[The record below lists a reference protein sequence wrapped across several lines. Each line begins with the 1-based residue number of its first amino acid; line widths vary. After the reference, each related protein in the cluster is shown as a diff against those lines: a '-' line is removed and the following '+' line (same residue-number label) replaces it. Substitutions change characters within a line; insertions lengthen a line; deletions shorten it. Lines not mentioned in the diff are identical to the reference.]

1 MPVIKLPPRALVTG
15 RDQRLPGEPEHDTQ
29 PVAASKRRQPLAVRD
44 VVPTLQCRRWFLHV
58 GRDRDKRRRLSEIA
72 ELRAGED
79 GRVRVVTAWHV
90 DTGFGS
96 AAGDL
101 RNMLRDRGVL

>member
-1 MPVIKLPPRALVTG
+1 MP
-15 RDQRLPGEPEHDTQ
+15 Q
-29 PVAASKRRQPLAVRD
+29 
-44 VVPTLQCRRWFLHV
+44 VVLHV

-72 ELRAGED
+72 VLRAGED
-79 GRVRVVTAWHV
+79 GRVRVATAWHV

-101 RNMLRDRGVL
+101 RNLVRDRSVVTGALALALAPTSPGPMQPQAKS

>member
-1 MPVIKLPPRALVTG
+1 MRTRP
-15 RDQRLPGEPEHDTQ
+15 
-29 PVAASKRRQPLAVRD
+29 AADIAEDNESGAAAACGTRRSTNAEVPQ
-44 VVPTLQCRRWFLHV
+44 VVLHV

-72 ELRAGED
+72 VLRAGED
-79 GRVRVVTAWHV
+79 GRVRVATAWHV

-101 RNMLRDRGVL
+101 RNMVRDRGVL

>member
-1 MPVIKLPPRALVTG
+1 VP
-15 RDQRLPGEPEHDTQ
+15 Q
-29 PVAASKRRQPLAVRD
+29 
-44 VVPTLQCRRWFLHV
+44 VVLHV

-72 ELRAGED
+72 VLRAGED
-79 GRVRVVTAWHV
+79 GRVRVATAWHV

-101 RNMLRDRGVL
+101 RNMVRDRGVVTGAALALALALLVLPPSARPRLVALQMVSHARQRIVACHVHGTV

>member
-1 MPVIKLPPRALVTG
+1 MGPTRAGTSFRSLGIRTG
-15 RDQRLPGEPEHDTQ
+15 
-29 PVAASKRRQPLAVRD
+29 
-44 VVPTLQCRRWFLHV
+44 VVPTCEAPNGYLLRAVPQVVLHV

-72 ELRAGED
+72 VLRAGED
-79 GRVRVVTAWHV
+79 GRVRVATAWHV

-101 RNMLRDRGVL
+101 RNMVRDRGVL

>member
-1 MPVIKLPPRALVTG
+1 VP
-15 RDQRLPGEPEHDTQ
+15 Q
-29 PVAASKRRQPLAVRD
+29 
-44 VVPTLQCRRWFLHV
+44 VVLHV

-72 ELRAGED
+72 VLRAGED
-79 GRVRVVTAWHV
+79 GRVRVATAWHV

-101 RNMLRDRGVL
+101 RNLVRDRSVVTGALALALAPTSPGPMQPQAKS

>member
-1 MPVIKLPPRALVTG
+1 MP
-15 RDQRLPGEPEHDTQ
+15 Q
-29 PVAASKRRQPLAVRD
+29 
-44 VVPTLQCRRWFLHV
+44 VVLHV

-72 ELRAGED
+72 VLRAGED
-79 GRVRVVTAWHV
+79 GRVRVDTAWHV

-101 RNMLRDRGVL
+101 RNMVRRGVLPPSARPRLVALQMVSHARQRIVACHVLVTV

>member
-1 MPVIKLPPRALVTG
+1 M
-15 RDQRLPGEPEHDTQ
+15 
-29 PVAASKRRQPLAVRD
+29 S
-44 VVPTLQCRRWFLHV
+44 

-72 ELRAGED
+72 VLRAGED
-79 GRVRVVTAWHV
+79 GRVRVATAWHV

-101 RNMLRDRGVL
+101 RNMVRDRGVL